1 MKLSQLLENLPY
13 GSTDVEIVDITND
26 SRKVKEGVLFVCING
41 STVDGH
47 KFAKGAADKG
57 ACAILAEHNV
67 GVDSQV
73 LVSDSKKAYA
83 KVCSAFFGNPKDK
96 LKLIGVTGTNGKTST
111 TMLIKS
117 MLEKFGHK
125 VGLIGTIENLIGDKA
140 IPTENTTPDAYELHK
155 VLKMMVDEG
164 CEYVVMEV
172 SSHALDQD
180 RVYGLE
186 FEAGVFTNLTQDHL
200 DYHLT
205 IENYAEA
212 KRKLF
217 DMTKAA
223 IVNSDDEWSKA
234 MTDGIKC
241 HLSTY
246 AVNDQQAE
254 YLAKGIRYN
263 SDGVVFELLSSTKI
277 ARVRLKTPGKFSVYN
292 GLAAASCLITL
303 GFDFEKTAQYLSE
316 CYGIKGRAEVVEID
330 KDFTVIIDYA
340 HTPDGIKNILST
352 MNEIKKGRLVTL
364 FGCGGDRDS
373 SKRPKMGKMAA
384 DLSDFCIVTS
394 DNPRTE
400 DPQAIVDDILV
411 GMKDTKTPYKVI
423 VNREEAIKYALQNAQ
438 KDDIIILAGKGH
450 ETYQIIGKQKNHFDE
465 REVVQKAIAEL
476 S

>member
-1 MKLSQLLENLPY
+1 MKLSQLLDNLPY
-13 GSTDVEIVDITND
+13 GATDVEVTDITND
-26 SRKVKEGVLFVCING
+26 SRNVKQGSLFVCING
-41 STVDGH
+41 ATVDGH
-47 KFAKGAADKG
+47 KFAKSAAYKG
-57 ACAILAEHNV
+57 ACAVIAEHNV
-67 GVDSQV
+67 GVDCQV
-73 LVSDSKKAYA
+73 VVPDTKKAYA
-83 KVCSAFFGNPKDK
+83 KICSAFFGNPKDK

-140 IPTENTTPDAYELHK
+140 VPTENTTPDAYELHK
-155 VLKMMVDEG
+155 VLKMMVDDG
-164 CEYVVMEV
+164 CDYAVMEV
-172 SSHALDQD
+172 SSHALDQE
-180 RVYGLE
+180 RVYGLQ
-186 FEAGVFTNLTQDHL
+186 FVAGVFTNLTQDHL
-200 DYHLT
+200 DYHGT
-205 IENYAEA
+205 IENYVAA

-217 DMTKAA
+217 DMTAA
-223 IVNSDDEWSKA
+223 AVVNTDDAFAKK

-246 AVNDQQAE
+246 AVNDQRAE
-254 YLAKGIRYN
+254 YLAKAIKYN
-263 SDGVVFELLSSTKI
+263 SDGVVFELLSSSKI

-292 GLAAASCLITL
+292 GLAAASCLLTL

-316 CYGIKGRAEVVEID
+316 CVGIKGRAEVVETG
-330 KDFTVIIDYA
+330 KDYTVIIDYA
-340 HTPDGIKNILST
+340 HTPDGIENILST
-352 MNEIKKGRLVTL
+352 MNEVKKGRLVIL

-373 SKRPKMGKMAA
+373 SKRPKMGKIAA

-400 DPQAIVDDILV
+400 DPKAIIDDILV

-423 VNREEAIKYALQNAQ
+423 VNREEAIKFAVKNAL

-450 ETYQIIGKQKNHFDE
+450 ETYQIVGKEKNHFDE
-465 REVVQKAIAEL
+465 REVVSKVLAEL